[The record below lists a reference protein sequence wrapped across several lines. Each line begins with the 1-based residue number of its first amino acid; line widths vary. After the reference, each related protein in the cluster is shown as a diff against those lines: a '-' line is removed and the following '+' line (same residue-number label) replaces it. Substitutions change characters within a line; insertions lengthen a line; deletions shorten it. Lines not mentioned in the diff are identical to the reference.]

1 MYSTISNVYFK
12 SYTTPAT
19 QNQTFCTHIH
29 IVFIRKTFFMKYHA
43 KTSNHYKNNNNSCSM
58 LLIHIKIFAIII
70 IITEKHSLLT
80 PSLCQNSCLSGNS

>member
-1 MYSTISNVYFK
+1 MCILKVILPPRPKIKHLHTHSYCIYQKNVFHEIS
-12 SYTTPAT
+12 
-19 QNQTFCTHIH
+19 C
-29 IVFIRKTFFMKYHA
+29 